1 MVIKSR
7 AIGIIFINNKM
18 QSKID
23 NTALLINRV
32 NAYENKN
39 CTNNRKIQTITL
51 DNKIDTNEMGL
62 FSIKSFY
69 PKYNFS
75 YFDTYKYKNIWNKMK
90 SIGQQMTKFLK
101 SRQDKG

>member
-1 MVIKSR
+1 MYEEKNCIIDKHKIAHINRPKFNLSNKEKNIAMVIKSR

-62 FSIKSFY
+62 FSIKSFL
-69 PKYNFS
+69 PKV
-75 YFDTYKYKNIWNKMK
+75 
-90 SIGQQMTKFLK
+90 
-101 SRQDKG
+101 